1 MRRSAWNCAVSKL
14 RIFYAEQE
22 DVMSILSLNWG
33 MILGGFGLFMF
44 GIKFMGNGL
53 KAVAGDKL
61 RDYIN
66 RYTSNPLSALM
77 IGIVITII
85 MQSSSATSAI
95 TIGLVRAGLMTLEQA
110 AGIILGATIGTTVTS
125 FLISINIEKY
135 AMFIVFAGT
144 LLSCFFKKQK
154 TIYMGEVILGFGLI
168 FFGMSSMGDALAAL
182 KELPQF
188 EAFALSM
195 STNPVLAM
203 LAGVGLTAL
212 VQSSAAT
219 IGVAQ
224 KLYQAGAITFS
235 ASLPFM
241 FGANIGT
248 TMTGILA
255 AIGGS
260 TAGKRTACLH
270 TTLNVIST
278 FFGMLLLIPF
288 ANFIQSVFGG
298 LNPMMQIAVAN
309 IIFKTVT
316 TLCFLPFT
324 KQLVALARKII
335 PGEEPS
341 QTEVDIEE
349 MDGEIANVLPSAAV
363 EASRQAILKLVDV
376 VRLNVSQT
384 LDFFQNKGNAEDKET
399 IEKTEAIANRFD
411 QKITAYLIRLSK
423 KPNLTRQDTDDVR
436 YHLDAVK
443 NFERVGDLDVNLA
456 EFFLMVNEKKEAFT
470 EQASK
475 EIEAMFMKVL
485 DMFDMAAEVFVT
497 RSEEQYS
504 QLKHMEKDLDE
515 MEINFRHAHFNR
527 MSSGICVAPVAES
540 VFCDILGTLERM
552 GDHCCN
558 VGMGAVTGLTSD
570 LSEDEVIA

>member
-1 MRRSAWNCAVSKL
+1 
-14 RIFYAEQE
+14 
-22 DVMSILSLNWG
+22 MSIASLNWG

-66 RYTSNPLSALM
+66 RYTSNPVSALM
-77 IGIVITII
+77 IGIIITII

-95 TIGLVRAGLMTLEQA
+95 TIGLVRAGLMTLDQA

-135 AMFIVFAGT
+135 AMFIIFLGT
-144 LLSCFFKKQK
+144 LLICFFKKQK

-195 STNPVLAM
+195 SSNPILAM

-248 TMTGILA
+248 TMTGVLA

-278 FFGMLLLIPF
+278 FFGMLLLVPF
-288 ANFIQSVFGG
+288 SNFIQSVFGG
-298 LNPMMQIAVAN
+298 LNPMMQIAMAN
-309 IIFKTVT
+309 IVFKTVT
-316 TLCFLPFT
+316 TLCFLPLT

-335 PGEEPS
+335 PGEEPA
-341 QTEVDIEE
+341 EVEVNIDE

-376 VRLNVSQT
+376 VRLNLTQT
-384 LDFFQNKGNAEDKET
+384 LEFFRAKGDGEAKE
-399 IEKTEAIANRFD
+399 ELDKTEAIANRFD
-411 QKITAYLIRLSK
+411 QKITDYLIRLSK
-423 KPNLTRQDTDDVR
+423 KPNLTRKDTDDVR
-436 YHLDAVK
+436 FQLDAVK
-443 NFERVGDLDVNLA
+443 NFERVGDLDINLA
-456 EFFLMVNEKKEAFT
+456 EFFLMVTEKKESFS
-470 EQASK
+470 EQAEK
-475 EIEAMFMKVL
+475 DIEAMFTVMI

-497 RSEEQYS
+497 CDENQYR
-504 QLKHMEKDLDE
+504 QLQE
-515 MEINFRHAHFNR
+515 MESKLDQMEIALRHDHFDR
-527 MSSGICVAPVAES
+527 MRAGICTSMVAES
-540 VFCDILGTLERM
+540 VFSDILGTLERM

-558 VGMGAVTGLTSD
+558 VGKAAITGKTSD
-570 LSEDEVIA
+570 LSDDEVIA